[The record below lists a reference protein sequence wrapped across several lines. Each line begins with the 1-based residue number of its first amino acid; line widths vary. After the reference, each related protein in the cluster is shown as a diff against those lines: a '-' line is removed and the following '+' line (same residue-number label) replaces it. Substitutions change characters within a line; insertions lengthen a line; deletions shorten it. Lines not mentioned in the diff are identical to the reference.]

1 MRMRCLNGAGI
12 EVNVDA
18 VILAG
23 GQSRRMGVPNKAL
36 VSLAGKPLVNHVAD
50 RLSSQV
56 DLVCLSGHKETLTNL
71 GYPIIEDQG
80 AKFSGP
86 LAGLYSTLLYP
97 KLTNAD
103 YLLLAPC
110 DGPFIPENLVKEL
123 YEAVVQFDAD
133 VAVVRYEGFIQA
145 TFSLWNKR
153 VLDAVRQA
161 LLVDQLGGFKPLLK
175 RLKSEY
181 LDWPKQKI
189 NPFFNINTEKDL
201 YFAKRLLC
209 P

>member
-1 MRMRCLNGAGI
+1 M
-12 EVNVDA
+12 NVDA

-23 GQSRRMGVPNKAL
+23 GKSSRMGVPNKAL
-36 VSLAGKPLVNHVAD
+36 ISLAGRSLVNRVAD
-50 RLSSQV
+50 RLVSQV
-56 DLVCLSGHKETLTNL
+56 DLICVSGSQDILMSLE
-71 GYPIIEDQG
+71 YPIIEDRV
-80 AKFSGP
+80 ANFSGP

-153 VLDAVRQA
+153 VLDSVKQA

-181 LDWPKQKI
+181 LDWPKQNI
-189 NPFFNINTEKDL
+189 NPFFNINTEQDL
-201 YFAKRLLC
+201 FFAKSLLC